1 MVGRERGRLFSSYL
15 FYFERVFYLMIEI
28 TKAESKEIRKVYP
41 HVFIAKTRHK
51 RFIEESVRYLELIP
65 FNIEA
70 REIVERAKRGIR
82 D

>member
-1 MVGRERGRLFSSYL
+1 
-15 FYFERVFYLMIEI
+15 MIEI
-28 TKAESKEIRKVYP
+28 TKAEAKEIRKVYP
-41 HVFIAKTRHK
+41 KVFIAKTRHK

-70 REIVERAKRGIR
+70 REIVECAKRGIR

>member
-1 MVGRERGRLFSSYL
+1 
-15 FYFERVFYLMIEI
+15 MIEI
-28 TKAESKEIRKVYP
+28 TKAEAKEIRKVYP

-70 REIVERAKRGIR
+70 REIVEHAKRGIR

>member
-1 MVGRERGRLFSSYL
+1 
-15 FYFERVFYLMIEI
+15 MIEI
-28 TKAESKEIRKVYP
+28 TKAEAKEIRKVYP

-70 REIVERAKRGIR
+70 REIVERAKRGI
-82 D
+82 